1 MNKSIQIQNN
11 ILNTQEFET
20 KELLYNFFYEIVSEI
35 KQKKI
40 EFSVDEY
47 KEKINE
53 ISIQQLIN
61 YIHDSIPILLNIKI
75 EKALEIQKEEIEN
88 NNKIIYNKNS
98 YDSLL
103 NIYEKKL
110 QKLENKE
117 RNLLRQI
124 IRLELQIN
132 AFELKL
138 HEYILIAENYQNLKE
153 QVRFEN
159 GKFLENDKKDNEI
172 IILRKENSNLKIAI
186 KKIEEEDYLKNKK
199 ILELNDKLNELNKI
213 KNNFSIC
220 YCEKLLIKGKLKI
233 KEIDSSN
240 LIKYNNNI
248 NDSPKL
254 SKVNLHFMKLNL
266 EDSSFQKNKMTK
278 NKKKIDKNNC
288 FFPIMNRKKSV
299 DNTLINNSFKLTNNY
314 WVNIEKK
321 PVFSLKNNEKKILKH
336 NRLTSISSLNSY
348 YSNSNF
354 INVPFQIINNNKFNE
369 IL

>member
-35 KQKKI
+35 KQTKI
-40 EFSVDEY
+40 EFSLDEY

-88 NNKIIYNKNS
+88 NNKITNNNNS

-132 AFELKL
+132 AYELKL

-172 IILRKENSNLKIAI
+172 IILRKENSNLKLAI
-186 KKIEEEDYLKNKK
+186 QKIEEEDNLKYKK
-199 ILELNDKLNELNKI
+199 ILELNNKINEINKI

-220 YCEKLLIKGKLKI
+220 YSEKILIKGKLKI

-240 LIKYNNNI
+240 LIKHNNN

-254 SKVNLHFMKLNL
+254 NKVNLHFMKLNL
-266 EDSSFQKNKMTK
+266 EDSSFQKNKIAK
-278 NKKKIDKNNC
+278 NKKKIDKNNF

-336 NRLTSISSLNSY
+336 SRLTSITNLNSY

>member
-1 MNKSIQIQNN
+1 MNESIQNQNN
-11 ILNTQEFET
+11 ILNTQDSET
-20 KELLYNFFYEIVSEI
+20 KELLYNFFNEIISEI
-35 KQKKI
+35 KQTKI

-47 KEKINE
+47 KEKINQ

-61 YIHDSIPILLNIKI
+61 YIHDSIPILLNLKV
-75 EKALEIQKEEIEN
+75 EKALEIQKEEINN
-88 NNKIIYNKNS
+88 NNKITNNKKSYN
-98 YDSLL
+98 SLL

-124 IRLELQIN
+124 IRLELQLN

-153 QVRFEN
+153 QVHFEN
-159 GKFLENDKKDNEI
+159 GKFLDNDKKDNEI

-186 KKIEEEDYLKNKK
+186 KKIEEEDNLKNKK
-199 ILELNDKLNELNKI
+199 ILALNEKINELNKI
-213 KNNFSIC
+213 KNNLSIC
-220 YCEKLLIKGKLKI
+220 NCEKILIKGKLKI

-240 LIKYNNNI
+240 LIKHNNN

-254 SKVNLHFMKLNL
+254 NKVNLHFMKLNL

-288 FFPIMNRKKSV
+288 FFPIMNRKKSL
-299 DNTLINNSFKLTNNY
+299 DNSLINNSFKLTNNY

-321 PVFSLKNNEKKILKH
+321 PIFSLKNNEKKPLK
-336 NRLTSISSLNSY
+336 NGRLTSISNLNSY
-348 YSNSNF
+348 YSNSNI
-354 INVPFQIINNNKFNE
+354 INVPFQLINNNKFNE
-369 IL
+369 II